1 MNRSVVV
8 VLLGQTAA
16 LLGVGLTAFALGLWS
31 LKHDGSIQLFALL
44 AASSTLPGVVL
55 APLAAVL
62 AERARVRRAL
72 MAANAVAVVATV
84 ALWMGVRS
92 GLQPGAWT
100 LACLVVSG
108 VGFGVQWPIYTKG
121 LLHLVDVTSPA
132 AARDRDRVAAA
143 LQLGPLAQHVA
154 APACAAAL
162 MSAWHVDGVLLLD
175 VALGLAALAS
185 CFALPDT
192 ATDPNAGGVREAV
205 TFLRERPSL
214 LRLQVFVF
222 VSYCFGAVLQAL
234 STPLLLSVM
243 SEQRAGMVL
252 ALTGIGM
259 LAGVVV
265 SAVVVIA
272 RPIATLLLLEG
283 VGGVCLVA
291 IGVWPTPWGIFVF
304 ASLFLL
310 QMSWSNTLAQR
321 VWQQAVPS
329 SLQVRVFAIRR
340 MIAFAAFPVCF
351 SIVGPVSDV
360 VIELRGDRTAGLAVL
375 FVAAGIGK
383 ALTSMIGA
391 WAGVSTT
398 TTASETA

>member
-1 MNRSVVV
+1 MNARVVV

-31 LKHDGSIQLFALL
+31 LAHDGSIQRFALL
-44 AASSTLPGVVL
+44 AASSTLPGVLL

-84 ALWMGVRS
+84 ALLVGVRA
-92 GLQPGAWT
+92 GLQPGGWT

-121 LLHLVDVTSPA
+121 LLHLVDVSSHA
-132 AARDRDRVAAA
+132 VARDRDRVAAA

-154 APACAAAL
+154 APALAAAL
-162 MSAWHVDGVLLLD
+162 MAALRVDGVLVLD
-175 VALGLAALAS
+175 IVLGLVALSS
-185 CFALPDT
+185 CFALPDE
-192 ATDPNAGGVREAV
+192 ATDPHAGGVHEAV
-205 TFLRERPSL
+205 VFLRARPAL
-214 LRLQVFVF
+214 LRLQAFVF

-243 SEQRAGMVL
+243 SEQQAGVIL
-252 ALTGIGM
+252 GLTGIGM
-259 LAGVVV
+259 AAGVVV
-265 SAVVVIA
+265 SAIVVVQRA
-272 RPIATLLLLEG
+272 LPMLLLLEG
-283 VGGVCLVA
+283 FGGVCLIA
-291 IGVWPTPWGIFVF
+291 IGVWPTPAGIFVG

-329 SLQVRVFAIRR
+329 ALQVRVFAIRR

-351 SIVGPVSDV
+351 SIVGPVTDV
-360 VIELRGDRTAGLAVL
+360 VISVRGDRTAGLAFMFIV
-375 FVAAGIGK
+375 AGIGK
-383 ALTSMIGA
+383 ALTSVVGA
-391 WAGVSTT
+391 RAGVSAT
-398 TTASETA
+398 SETV